1 VSAGAGGERPFTVF
15 LIAGEESGDQLGAG
29 LMRSLRDRV
38 GGHAHFLG
46 VGGTRMAAGG
56 LASLFPMEEIAL
68 HGVSAVLR
76 NIPHLLDR
84 IRATTAA
91 VVAAAPDA
99 LVVIDSPDFNLRV
112 AKRVHR
118 EMPEVPIVD
127 YVSPSV
133 WAWRAGR
140 ARKMA
145 GFIDHL
151 LAILPFEPEV
161 HRRLGGPPCIYVG
174 HPLIERLAEL
184 RPALDERPPV
194 ASATRR
200 TLVVLP
206 GSRRSEVDWL
216 LDPFGETVALIAA
229 KTGPLDVVL
238 PTVPGVASAIRER
251 TAKWKPRPVIV
262 EGEAAKFAAFR
273 RAHAALAASGTVTL
287 ELALAGV
294 PMAVAYRVD
303 AFFKLIKR
311 YVTAQMQGPVKSI
324 VLPNLILAEKAIPE
338 FIDGDGTPERL
349 AGAVIPLLADSPER
363 TRQIDAFRRL
373 DGLMS
378 LGQETP
384 SGLAASV
391 VLETVR
397 RKGQRR
403 LEIGS

>member
-1 VSAGAGGERPFTVF
+1 
-15 LIAGEESGDQLGAG
+15 
-29 LMRSLRDRV
+29 
-38 GGHAHFLG
+38 
-46 VGGTRMAAGG
+46 
-56 LASLFPMEEIAL
+56 
-68 HGVSAVLR
+68 
-76 NIPHLLDR
+76 
-84 IRATTAA
+84 
-91 VVAAAPDA
+91 
-99 LVVIDSPDFNLRV
+99 
-112 AKRVHR
+112 
-118 EMPEVPIVD
+118 
-127 YVSPSV
+127 
-133 WAWRAGR
+133 
-140 ARKMA
+140 
-145 GFIDHL
+145 
-151 LAILPFEPEV
+151 
-161 HRRLGGPPCIYVG
+161 
-174 HPLIERLAEL
+174 
-184 RPALDERPPV
+184 
-194 ASATRR
+194 
-200 TLVVLP
+200 
-206 GSRRSEVDWL
+206 
-216 LDPFGETVALIAA
+216 
-229 KTGPLDVVL
+229 
-238 PTVPGVASAIRER
+238 VASAIRER